1 MRIRSELKGYLAAV
15 AASSAVFIG
24 WMYGVEMDGATRQEI
39 GLASVLG
46 FALLEWP
53 VIAIGIFLLMYFP
66 WRIALRIG
74 ERTGLAGPVFFPA
87 VGACAA
93 FVFFC
98 AIAAILPRGA
108 AAEQRS
114 VLQAF
119 GDAAGAHG
127 LALLAS
133 GFVGGFAYWRVSRTG
148 DRPGMKS

>member
-1 MRIRSELKGYLAAV
+1 MRIGSELKGYLAAT

-24 WMYGVEMDGATRQEI
+24 WMYAVEMDGATRQEI
-39 GLASVLG
+39 GLANVLG

-53 VIAIGIFLLMYFP
+53 VIAVGIFLLMYFP
-66 WRIALRIG
+66 WRMALRIG

-87 VGACAA
+87 VGAFTA

-98 AIAAILPRGA
+98 AIAAILPRSA
-108 AAEQRS
+108 AAEHRS

-127 LALLAS
+127 LALLAA
-133 GFVGGFAYWRVSRTG
+133 GFVGGLVYWRGSRTG
-148 DRPGMKS
+148 YPPGMKS